1 MAISSLISEA
11 VFQDLVVQYA
21 ELRSWKWHHETD
33 SRKSK
38 AGLPDLILVRR
49 GRCIFAELKTE
60 KGKLRPAQA
69 DWVAELEAVEG
80 VEVYVWRPSMWSQP

>member
-1 MAISSLISEA
+1 MGRQLANMPARLFTCHACHRTLGTI
-11 VFQDLVVQYA
+11 
-21 ELRSWKWHHETD
+21 

-80 VEVYVWRPSMWSQP
+80 VEVYVWRPSMWDTIAGVLE